1 MTRSDC
7 AHFRAV
13 ATELG
18 LGTLTGRERGEAL
31 GHLESCTDCRRHL
44 DDLTDAADMLLFLAP
59 SVDPPSGFARRTL
72 ARLGP
77 DDQLRARRFTRALLA
92 VAAVLIL
99 AAGVA
104 LTTSLRHQD
113 AQPAVTAFPRPT
125 ESGVHVARFVPAA
138 GQHVNGQVVSHA
150 GKQPWIFLIV
160 HDTDPEERYSCELD
174 LADNKHLTVGTFQL
188 QHGTASWGRL
198 LDPRETRITAVRLRK
213 PDGDTEAIAT
223 ITST

>member
-13 ATELG
+13 AAELG

-59 SVDPPSGFARRTL
+59 GVDPPSGFARRTL

-92 VAAVLIL
+92 VAAVFIL

-150 GKQPWIFLIV
+150 GKPVPHRELLQAVWGP
-160 HDTDPEERYSCELD
+160 DYGDQTDYLR
-174 LADNKHLTVGTFQL
+174 VF
-188 QHGTASWGRL
+188 
-198 LDPRETRITAVRLRK
+198 ITHLRK
-213 PDGDTEAIAT
+213 KIEANPAKPQFILT
-223 ITST
+223 RNPC